1 MINYSFVSNLM
12 ENTQFI
18 PTEKYIHHTPG
29 IYLRIRQLF
38 SCALNEVSPAF
49 IISPPS
55 HPSEPVASVFSIKK
69 CQRSAKKPSAVIK
82 CS

>member
-18 PTEKYIHHTPG
+18 PAEKYIHHTPG

-38 SCALNEVSPAF
+38 SCALNEVSPALVTLC
-49 IISPPS
+49 IITPLRTSGIY
-55 HPSEPVASVFSIKK
+55 VFN
-69 CQRSAKKPSAVIK
+69 
-82 CS
+82 

>member
-18 PTEKYIHHTPG
+18 PTEKYIHHTQG

-38 SCALNEVSPAF
+38 SCALNEISAF
-49 IISPPS
+49 ITLCTITPIRACGIR
-55 HPSEPVASVFSIKK
+55 VLN
-69 CQRSAKKPSAVIK
+69 
-82 CS
+82 

>member
-1 MINYSFVSNLM
+1 MNNYSFVSNLM

-18 PTEKYIHHTPG
+18 PTEKYIHHTLG

-49 IISPPS
+49 IILCTVTPIRACGIR
-55 HPSEPVASVFSIKK
+55 VLN
-69 CQRSAKKPSAVIK
+69 
-82 CS
+82 